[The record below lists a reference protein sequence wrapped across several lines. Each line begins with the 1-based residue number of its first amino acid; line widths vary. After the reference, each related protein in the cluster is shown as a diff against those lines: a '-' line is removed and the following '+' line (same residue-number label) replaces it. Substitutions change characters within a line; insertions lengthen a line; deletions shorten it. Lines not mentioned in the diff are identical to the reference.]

1 MFVVEKYNYISS
13 SIHALSSKTTLV
25 VVTKNQDV
33 DKINSLINLNH
44 IDFGENRVQEATQK
58 WKSLILNNSKLR
70 LHLIGKL
77 QSNKAKDAFDIFN
90 YIHTLDNAKL
100 AEIEAANA
108 KKAQIDKLLAEG
120 KTAIDAKQFPTAK
133 TKYEEVLKLDDKNA
147 EAKEKLT
154 LVEQKLAEEKA
165 NAEKIAN
172 AKKLVLEG
180 DALAKT
186 NKNAEAKV
194 KYEEA
199 QKLYDDPAVKAKIDA
214 LDAKLKSE
222 AEKLKFAGTNE
233 REKKYVLVA
242 FSTLI

>member
-100 AEIEAANA
+100 AEIFSNLESTSLKKIKYFIQVNIANEQQ
-108 KKAQIDKLLAEG
+108 KNGISITE
-120 KTAIDAKQFPTAK
+120 TNQFI
-133 TKYEEVLKLDDKNA
+133 KYCIQDLKLNIIGLMCIPPIVGDPSQYFKS
-147 EAKEKLT
+147 
-154 LVEQKLAEEKA
+154 LA
-165 NAEKIAN
+165 KIAISN
-172 AKKLVLEG
+172 NLKELSMGMSNDYECAI
-180 DALAKT
+180 
-186 NKNAEAKV
+186 KNGATFV
-194 KYEEA
+194 RIGS
-199 QKLYDDPAVKAKIDA
+199 KI
-214 LDAKLKSE
+214 
-222 AEKLKFAGTNE
+222 
-233 REKKYVLVA
+233 
-242 FSTLI
+242 FSSD

>member
-13 SIHALSSKTTLV
+13 SIQALSSKTTLV

-100 AEIEAANA
+100 AEIFSNLESTSLKKIKYFIQVNIANEQQ
-108 KKAQIDKLLAEG
+108 KNGISITE
-120 KTAIDAKQFPTAK
+120 TNQFI
-133 TKYEEVLKLDDKNA
+133 KYCIQDLKLNIIGLMCIPPIVGDPSQYFKS
-147 EAKEKLT
+147 
-154 LVEQKLAEEKA
+154 LA
-165 NAEKIAN
+165 KIAISN
-172 AKKLVLEG
+172 NLKELSMGMSNDYECAI
-180 DALAKT
+180 
-186 NKNAEAKV
+186 KNGATFIRV
-194 KYEEA
+194 GS
-199 QKLYDDPAVKAKIDA
+199 KIF
-214 LDAKLKSE
+214 SE
-222 AEKLKFAGTNE
+222 
-233 REKKYVLVA
+233 V
-242 FSTLI
+242 

>member
-13 SIHALSSKTTLV
+13 SIQALSSKTTLV

-100 AEIEAANA
+100 AKIFSNLESTSL
-108 KKAQIDKLLAEG
+108 KKIKYFIQVNIADEQQKNGISITE
-120 KTAIDAKQFPTAK
+120 TNQFI
-133 TKYEEVLKLDDKNA
+133 KYCIQDLKLNIIGLMCIPPIAGDPSQYFKS
-147 EAKEKLT
+147 
-154 LVEQKLAEEKA
+154 LA
-165 NAEKIAN
+165 KIAISN
-172 AKKLVLEG
+172 NLKELSMGMSNDYECAI
-180 DALAKT
+180 
-186 NKNAEAKV
+186 KNGATFV
-194 KYEEA
+194 RIGS
-199 QKLYDDPAVKAKIDA
+199 KI
-214 LDAKLKSE
+214 
-222 AEKLKFAGTNE
+222 
-233 REKKYVLVA
+233 
-242 FSTLI
+242 FSSG

>member
-100 AEIEAANA
+100 AEIFSNLESTSS
-108 KKAQIDKLLAEG
+108 KKIKYFIQVNIADEQQKNGISITE
-120 KTAIDAKQFPTAK
+120 TNQFI
-133 TKYEEVLKLDDKNA
+133 KYCIQDLKLNIIGLMCITPIAGDPSQYFKS
-147 EAKEKLT
+147 
-154 LVEQKLAEEKA
+154 LA
-165 NAEKIAN
+165 KIAVSN
-172 AKKLVLEG
+172 NLKELRMGMSNDYECAI
-180 DALAKT
+180 
-186 NKNAEAKV
+186 KNGATFV
-194 KYEEA
+194 RIGS
-199 QKLYDDPAVKAKIDA
+199 KIFNSD
-214 LDAKLKSE
+214 
-222 AEKLKFAGTNE
+222 
-233 REKKYVLVA
+233 
-242 FSTLI
+242 

>member
-58 WKSLILNNSKLR
+58 WKSFILNNSKLR

-100 AEIEAANA
+100 AEIFSNLESTSLKKIKYFIQVNIANEQQ
-108 KKAQIDKLLAEG
+108 KNGISIAE
-120 KTAIDAKQFPTAK
+120 TNQFI
-133 TKYEEVLKLDDKNA
+133 KYCIQDLKLNIIGLMCIPPIVGDPSQYFKS
-147 EAKEKLT
+147 
-154 LVEQKLAEEKA
+154 LA
-165 NAEKIAN
+165 KIAISN
-172 AKKLVLEG
+172 NLKELSMGMSNDYECAI
-180 DALAKT
+180 
-186 NKNAEAKV
+186 KNGATFV
-194 KYEEA
+194 RIGS
-199 QKLYDDPAVKAKIDA
+199 KI
-214 LDAKLKSE
+214 
-222 AEKLKFAGTNE
+222 
-233 REKKYVLVA
+233 
-242 FSTLI
+242 FSSG

>member
-13 SIHALSSKTTLV
+13 SIQALSSKTTLV

-100 AEIEAANA
+100 AKIFSNLESNSLKKIKYFIQVNIANEQQ
-108 KKAQIDKLLAEG
+108 KNGISINDVN
-120 KTAIDAKQFPTAK
+120 QFI
-133 TKYEEVLKLDDKNA
+133 KYCIQDLKLNIIGLMCIPPIAGDPSQYFKS
-147 EAKEKLT
+147 
-154 LVEQKLAEEKA
+154 LA
-165 NAEKIAN
+165 KIAISN
-172 AKKLVLEG
+172 NLKELSMGMSNDYECAI
-180 DALAKT
+180 
-186 NKNAEAKV
+186 KNGATFV
-194 KYEEA
+194 RIGS
-199 QKLYDDPAVKAKIDA
+199 KIFNSD
-214 LDAKLKSE
+214 
-222 AEKLKFAGTNE
+222 
-233 REKKYVLVA
+233 
-242 FSTLI
+242 

>member
-13 SIHALSSKTTLV
+13 SIQALSSKTTLV

-100 AEIEAANA
+100 AEIFSNLESTSLKKIKYFIQVNIANEQQ
-108 KKAQIDKLLAEG
+108 KNGISITE
-120 KTAIDAKQFPTAK
+120 TNQFI
-133 TKYEEVLKLDDKNA
+133 KYCIQDLKLNIIGLMCIPPIAGDPSQYFKS
-147 EAKEKLT
+147 
-154 LVEQKLAEEKA
+154 LA
-165 NAEKIAN
+165 KIAISN
-172 AKKLVLEG
+172 NLRELSMGMSNDYECAI
-180 DALAKT
+180 
-186 NKNAEAKV
+186 KNGATFV
-194 KYEEA
+194 RIGS
-199 QKLYDDPAVKAKIDA
+199 KIFNSD
-214 LDAKLKSE
+214 
-222 AEKLKFAGTNE
+222 
-233 REKKYVLVA
+233 
-242 FSTLI
+242 

>member
-33 DKINSLINLNH
+33 DKINSLISLNH

-100 AEIEAANA
+100 AEIFSNLESTSLKKIKYFIQVNIANEQQ
-108 KKAQIDKLLAEG
+108 KNGISITE
-120 KTAIDAKQFPTAK
+120 TNQFI
-133 TKYEEVLKLDDKNA
+133 KYCIQDLKLNIIGLMCIPPIVGDPSQYFKS
-147 EAKEKLT
+147 
-154 LVEQKLAEEKA
+154 LA
-165 NAEKIAN
+165 KIAISN
-172 AKKLVLEG
+172 NLKELSMGMSNDYECAI
-180 DALAKT
+180 
-186 NKNAEAKV
+186 KNGATFV
-194 KYEEA
+194 RIGS
-199 QKLYDDPAVKAKIDA
+199 KIFNSD
-214 LDAKLKSE
+214 
-222 AEKLKFAGTNE
+222 
-233 REKKYVLVA
+233 
-242 FSTLI
+242 